1 LKLLAP
7 QAYDAYKDIDD
18 VTKPLLKEI
27 QDFVKT
33 YSRRQGN
40 RIKLAGVVGA
50 KAAMRSVKKNLQAFR
65 KDRHDKKRAA
75 R

>member
-1 LKLLAP
+1 MKLLAP

-18 VTKPLLKEI
+18 VPKPLLKEI

-50 KAAMRSVKKNLQAFR
+50 KAAMRSVKKTSQAFR